1 MAPGQS
7 SHMSSPDA
15 APGGVQFSEE
25 KGTGDKRIAP
35 LSIGEGILPPAKQSP
50 AQEDKTAQH
59 LDKANSLLDDM
70 SREDRSG
77 FKAEIGGMGA
87 SMGSSNFDHSG
98 GAKTKSLKNKKST
111 SDMEEDNYD
120 DDFIEEDLADGD
132 RDDIDESGNLNP
144 HHKIGDSHGITVS

>member
-1 MAPGQS
+1 MTKGQS
-7 SHMSSPDA
+7 SNMSSPDA
-15 APGGVQFSEE
+15 APGVQFSEE

-50 AQEDKTAQH
+50 APEDKTAQH
-59 LDKANSLLDDM
+59 LDKANSLLDEL

-77 FKAEIGGMGA
+77 FKAEIGGMGG

-111 SDMEEDNYD
+111 SDIEEDNYD
-120 DDFIEEDLADGD
+120 DDFIEEDLAGDD
-132 RDDIDESGNLNP
+132 RDDIDESGNLQAL
-144 HHKIGDSHGITVS
+144 HKIGDSHGITVS